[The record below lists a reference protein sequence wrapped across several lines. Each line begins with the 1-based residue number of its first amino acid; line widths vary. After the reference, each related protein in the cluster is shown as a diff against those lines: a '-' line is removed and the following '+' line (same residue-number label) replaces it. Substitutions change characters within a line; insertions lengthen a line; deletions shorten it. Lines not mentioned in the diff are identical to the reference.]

1 MVVDDSD
8 VDGDVENDDVGDDDD
23 NNNDD
28 HNTDGIWDLD
38 NWWFRLLTSSN
49 LKHDRKIYYHLQ
61 H

>member
-28 HNTDGIWDLD
+28 DNTDGIWDLD
-38 NWWFRLLTSSN
+38 N
-49 LKHDRKIYYHLQ
+49 
-61 H
+61 